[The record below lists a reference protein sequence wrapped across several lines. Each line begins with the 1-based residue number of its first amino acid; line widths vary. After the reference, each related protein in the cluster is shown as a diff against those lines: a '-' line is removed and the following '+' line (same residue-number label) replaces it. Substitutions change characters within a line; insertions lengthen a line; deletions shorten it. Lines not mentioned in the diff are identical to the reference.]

1 MQFFSQ
7 DVNDNE
13 FKMLMEEETERAE
26 NIEAEALDEARQYAV
41 AFVWTLVGFGLGLV
55 AAKAVAAVCKPS
67 SPIVQLL
74 LGLLPFQV
82 MAPLAAFFAL
92 RGMAAR
98 KGWRQT
104 VEWDVPCLTGRLAFR
119 IHAVLFVLC
128 LFCSISI
135 NCISKAV
142 CDKLGIPFE
151 EQSLIQMAHGN
162 DSVLFWSIAFFSVMI
177 LAPCVEECLYRQIM
191 FKALE
196 GALHRRW
203 AAVALTSLCFAA
215 VHGIMPMVPA
225 LFALGM
231 LFQEAKRRGGLR
243 QSILLHSCYNG
254 FMLALVLMFD
264 K

>member
-1 MQFFSQ
+1 
-7 DVNDNE
+7 
-13 FKMLMEEETERAE
+13 MEDEPETTTET
-26 NIEAEALDEARQYAV
+26 IEAERDDDTRQYAV
-41 AFVWTLVGFGLGLV
+41 AFAWALVGFGFGIV
-55 AAKAVAAVCKPS
+55 AAKAVTAVCKPVN
-67 SPIVQLL
+67 PIAQLL

-82 MAPLAAFFAL
+82 TTPLAAAFAL
-92 RGMAAR
+92 RHMIAR

-104 VEWDVPCLTGRLAFR
+104 VEWDVPNLPFRLMYR
-119 IHAVLFVLC
+119 THAVLFVLC

-135 NCISKAV
+135 NCISKIV
-142 CDKLGIPFE
+142 CDKFGIPFE

-162 DSVLFWSIAFFSVMI
+162 SSVLFWAIAFFSVMI
-177 LAPCVEECLYRQIM
+177 LAPFVEEFIYRQIM

-196 GALHRRW
+196 GALRRRW
-203 AAVALTSLCFAA
+203 AAVVLTSLCFAA
-215 VHGIMPMVPA
+215 AHGVWPMVPA

-254 FMLALVLMFD
+254 FMLALVLLLE

>member
-1 MQFFSQ
+1 
-7 DVNDNE
+7 
-13 FKMLMEEETERAE
+13 MLMEEETERAE
-26 NIEAEALDEARQYAV
+26 TIEAEALDEARQYAV
-41 AFVWTLVGFGLGLV
+41 AFVWALVGFGLGMG
-55 AAKAVAAVCKPS
+55 AVRAVTALFKPQHVV
-67 SPIVQLL
+67 VQLL

-82 MAPLAAFFAL
+82 TAPLAAAFAL
-92 RGMAAR
+92 RGMVAR

-104 VEWDVPCLTGRLAFR
+104 VEWDVSRLTGRLAFR
-119 IHAVLFVLC
+119 IHAILFVLC

-135 NCISKAV
+135 NCISKMV

-162 DSVLFWSIAFFSVMI
+162 SSVLFWAIAFFSVMI

-196 GALHRRW
+196 GALRCRW
-203 AAVALTSLCFAA
+203 AAVVLTSLCFAA
-215 VHGIMPMVPA
+215 AHGVWPMVPA

-254 FMLALVLMFD
+254 FMLALVLLFE

>member
-1 MQFFSQ
+1 
-7 DVNDNE
+7 
-13 FKMLMEEETERAE
+13 MEDKPETTTET
-26 NIEAEALDEARQYAV
+26 IEAERDDDTRQYAV
-41 AFVWTLVGFGLGLV
+41 AFAGALIGFGFGLMV
-55 AAKAVAAVCKPS
+55 AKTVTAVCKPS
-67 SPIVQLL
+67 CPIVQLL

-82 MAPLAAFFAL
+82 MAPLGAFFAL

-104 VEWDVPCLTGRLAFR
+104 VEWDVPCLAGRLAFR

-135 NCISKAV
+135 NCISQAV
-142 CDKLGIPFE
+142 CEKFGIPFE

-162 DSVLFWSIAFFSVMI
+162 SSVLFWAIAFFSVMI
-177 LAPCVEECLYRQIM
+177 LAPFVEECLYRQIM

-196 GALHRRW
+196 GALRCRW
-203 AAVALTSLCFAA
+203 AAVVLTSLCFAA
-215 VHGIMPMVPA
+215 AHGVWPMVPA

>member
-1 MQFFSQ
+1 
-7 DVNDNE
+7 
-13 FKMLMEEETERAE
+13 MLMEDERETTTET
-26 NIEAEALDEARQYAV
+26 IEAERDDDARQYAV
-41 AFVWTLVGFGLGLV
+41 AFAGALVGFGLGIMATKTV
-55 AAKAVAAVCKPS
+55 TAVCKPS

-82 MAPLAAFFAL
+82 MAPLGAAFAL
-92 RGMAAR
+92 RRMIAL

-104 VEWDVPCLTGRLAFR
+104 VEWDVPNLPFRLAYR

-135 NCISKAV
+135 NCVSKAV
-142 CDKLGIPFE
+142 CEKLGIPFP

-162 DSVLFWSIAFFSVMI
+162 SDVLFWGIAFFSVMV
-177 LAPCVEECLYRQIM
+177 LAPCVEEFIYRQIM

-196 GALHRRW
+196 GALRRRW
-203 AAVALTSLCFAA
+203 AAVMLTSLCFAA
-215 VHGIMPMVPA
+215 AHGVWPMVPA
-225 LFALGM
+225 LFALGV

-254 FMLALVLMFD
+254 TMLALVLMFD
-264 K
+264 

>member
-1 MQFFSQ
+1 MG
-7 DVNDNE
+7 
-13 FKMLMEEETERAE
+13 MLMEDEPETTTE
-26 NIEAEALDEARQYAV
+26 NLEMEHDDDVRQYAV
-41 AFVWTLVGFGLGLV
+41 AFAWALVGFGLGIG
-55 AAKAVAAVCKPS
+55 AVHIVTTVCKPS

-74 LGLLPFQV
+74 LGMLPFQV
-82 MAPLAAFFAL
+82 TAPLAAAFAL
-92 RGMAAR
+92 RRMSAR

-104 VEWDVPCLTGRLAFR
+104 VEWDMPYLIGRLAYR
-119 IHAVLFVLC
+119 THAVLFVLC

-135 NCISKAV
+135 NCISKVV

-162 DSVLFWSIAFFSVMI
+162 SNVLFWGIAFLSVMI

-191 FKALE
+191 FKVLE
-196 GALHRRW
+196 GALHSRW
-203 AAVALTSLCFAA
+203 AAAVLTSLCFAA
-215 VHGIMPMVPA
+215 AHGVWPMVPA

-254 FMLALVLMFD
+254 FMLSLVLMFD